1 MEEAGNQKNDRHF
14 VEAMEKKNTRNVR
27 EENICLNGQNNDTWY
42 WTCTSWIAAAW
53 VMWAQNKKEVLES
66 CKSLTTTTNF

>member
-27 EENICLNGQNNDTWY
+27 EENICLNGQNNDT
-42 WTCTSWIAAAW
+42 
-53 VMWAQNKKEVLES
+53 
-66 CKSLTTTTNF
+66 